1 MGKIIGYIQAES
13 EGDRIMQKAT
23 IDSYAKNKFNV
34 SDVEYVVEEVSSYI
48 SWKNRILSKEVLPNM
63 EEGDVLLVHNAGR
76 LGNSSA
82 EVNLLLMYFADKG
95 VDVYEAKTG
104 AKIAY

>member
-1 MGKIIGYIQAES
+1 MGKVIGYIQAES
-13 EGDRIMQKAT
+13 EGDRVMQKAT
-23 IDSYAKNKFNV
+23 IDSYAKKKFNIT
-34 SDVEYVVEEVSSYI
+34 DVEYVFEDVSSYI
-48 SWKNRILSKEVLPNM
+48 SWKSRILAKEILPNM
-63 EEGDVLLVHNAGR
+63 EKGDVLLTSESAR

-104 AKIAY
+104 TKIAY